1 MNPIRVGVNG
11 AKGRMGLISI
21 AAVEKSEDMK
31 LVFGLD
37 AGDDLG
43 EGIKRCKP
51 HVVVDFTIPSA
62 VFSNTMAII
71 EHGVRPVIGTTGL
84 TKEELDV
91 VRRALA
97 EKKLGGIV
105 APNFSLGALLM
116 MKMASVAAGHFDSCE
131 IIEQHHARKVDA
143 PSGTARLT
151 AGIISKG
158 RPKRKTS
165 GESAASRGGLHDG
178 IRVHSIRLPGRMAHQ
193 EVIFGGPGETLTIRH
208 DSISRESFVPGI
220 VQAIRRVLE
229 IEGLEV
235 GLKV

>member
-1 MNPIRVGVNG
+1 MSPIKVGVNG
-11 AKGRMGLISI
+11 AKGRMGIISI
-21 AAVEKSEDMK
+21 AAVKNAEDME
-31 LVFGLD
+31 LAFGLD

-43 EGIKRCKP
+43 GGIDAFKP
-51 HVVVDFTIPSA
+51 QVVVDFTTPSA
-62 VFSNTMAII
+62 VFANTMAII
-71 EHGVRPVIGTTGL
+71 DHGVRPVIGTTGL
-84 TKEELDV
+84 TEKELGA
-91 VRRALA
+91 VRRRLE
-97 EKKLGGIV
+97 EKKIGGIV

-116 MKMASVAAGHFDSCE
+116 MKMASIGAEHFDSCE

-151 AGIISKG
+151 AKIISEG
-158 RPKRKTS
+158 RPKGELSS
-165 GESAASRGGLHDG
+165 GSAASRGGVHEG
-178 IRVHSIRLPGRMAHQ
+178 IRIHSIRLPGRMAHQ
-193 EVIFGGPGETLTIRH
+193 EVIFGGEGETLTIRH

>member
-11 AKGRMGLISI
+11 SRGRMGKVAI
-21 AAVEKSEDMK
+21 AAVENSEDME

-37 AGDDLG
+37 ADDDLE
-43 EGIKRCKP
+43 EGIDRCKP
-51 HVVVDFTIPSA
+51 DVVVDFTVPSA
-62 VFSNTMAII
+62 VFANTMAII

-84 TKEELDV
+84 TEGKLDL
-91 VRRALA
+91 VRRALDA
-97 EKKLGGIV
+97 KKLGGIV

-116 MKMASVAAGHFDSCE
+116 MKMAAVAAAHFDSCE
-131 IIEQHHARKVDA
+131 IIEQHHERKIDA

-151 AGIISKG
+151 AGIVSKG
-158 RPKRKTS
+158 RAKRDSS
-165 GESAASRGGLHDG
+165 GESAPSRGGLHDG
-178 IRVHSIRLPGRMAHQ
+178 IRIHSVRLPGRMAHQ

-208 DSISRESFVPGI
+208 DSIARESFVPGI